1 MIRSPGISGFGYS
14 VTGGLDLDDNGY
26 AGRTTV
32 LIHMLNTYCNPG
44 NFRIKNIS
52 YDNNSM

>member
-1 MIRSPGISGFGYS
+1 MIRSSGISGFGYS

-32 LIHMLNTYCNPG
+32 SIHMLNTYCNPG